1 MTLKEW
7 KSEFSKALHAMINTS
22 FMTAIFPNALNKEP
36 NVVLINKKHKMPN
49 CINNQPKQFVIC
61 SKS

>member
-1 MTLKEW
+1 
-7 KSEFSKALHAMINTS
+7 MINTS

-36 NVVLINKKHKMPN
+36 NVVLITKKHKMPN

-61 SKS
+61 SKG